1 MGGGNCKPGT
11 KTSARLRQHRDE
23 GSWSDDGTAY
33 QDDLNSDVEL
43 SDDDQGADWAGADDD
58 EDESWG
64 QRVTTPKLSRYDY
77 CMVTRFWLVV
87 LGAVNARDTVVLQYM
102 HA

>member
-11 KTSARLRQHRDE
+11 KSSARLRQHGEE

-43 SDDDQGADWAGADDD
+43 SDDDQGADWEGADDD

-64 QRVTTPKLSRYDY
+64 QRITTPKLSRYDC
-77 CMVTRFWLVV
+77 CMATSLC
-87 LGAVNARDTVVLQYM
+87 L
-102 HA
+102 